1 MILGIS
7 TLTPIITVEFDQ
19 WRRDYGEPE
28 TQASGGMVSSHYSS
42 DPEMDAISDIAATVA
57 EKGGQLLQVAGALKD
72 QGLDATLTMGVL
84 MIDNKYLLGTADKFE
99 IGPDDDVREAGPY
112 VVGRL

>member
-1 MILGIS
+1 MKIS
-7 TLTPIITVEFDQ
+7 KSNLKQIIKEEFNKL
-19 WRRDYGEPE
+19 RLEYGDHE

-42 DPEMDAISDIAATVA
+42 DPEMDQISDIAASVA

-72 QGLDATLTMGVL
+72 ESFNATLTMGVL

-99 IGPDDDVREAGPY
+99 IGPDDEVREAGPY